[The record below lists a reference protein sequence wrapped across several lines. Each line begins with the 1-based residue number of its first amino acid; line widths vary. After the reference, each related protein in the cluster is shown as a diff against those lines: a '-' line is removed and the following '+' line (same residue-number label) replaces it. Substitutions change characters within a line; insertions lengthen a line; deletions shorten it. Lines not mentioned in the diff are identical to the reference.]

1 MNLSLFEACQLC
13 TSCELSKS
21 RTNVVFSRG
30 NPQANLMVIG
40 EAPGAIED
48 ERGEPFVGRSGA
60 LLERLMKSV
69 GIDIDEEAYICNL
82 IKCRPP
88 RNRRPTKSELSA
100 CRPWLNKQIEVNQP
114 KIIVLAGA
122 TAVDQVLGI
131 KGGLTKI
138 RGNWMSWQG
147 RWVMP
152 VFHPAYLLR
161 NPSLSDGSPTSLTCK
176 DLLAVRDRLNK
187 YDF

>member
-1 MNLSLFEACQLC
+1 M
-13 TSCELSKS
+13 
-21 RTNVVFSRG
+21 SRG
-30 NPQANLMVIG
+30 NPLARLMIIG

-48 ERGEPFVGRSGA
+48 LRGEPFVGRSGI
-60 LLERLMKSV
+60 LLERLMESV
-69 GIDIDEEAYICNL
+69 GIDIKNDAYICNL

-88 RNRRPTKSELSA
+88 KNRRPTKAELSA
-100 CRPWLNKQIEVNQP
+100 CRPWLNKQIELNDPRV
-114 KIIVLAGA
+114 IALTGA
-122 TAVDQVLGI
+122 TAVREILGI

-161 NPSLSDGSPTSLTCK
+161 NPSLSDGSPTSLTFK
-176 DLLAVRDRLNK
+176 YLLAVRDRLNK